1 MNKFKLISKFKP
13 TGDQPAAIKKLVANL
28 KSNIARQTL
37 LGVTGSGKTFTM
49 ANVVAQVQR
58 PTLIISHNKTLA
70 AQLAS
75 EFQDFFPNHA
85 VHYFVSYYDYYQ
97 PEAYIPRSD
106 TYIEKETEINE
117 EIDRLRNAATTAL
130 LTRRDVLIVASVSC
144 IYGLGNPGD
153 YLELSIELERGRPLK
168 RDKLLRRMVD
178 LQYSRNDI
186 DLRRG
191 TFRVRGEIVE
201 IVPADTD
208 RVVRVAFDG
217 DIVEKIEIY
226 DLLTGE
232 ILEDLPSYH
241 LFPAKHFITPR
252 EKMLRAIENIRAE
265 LDQRKREF
273 EAAGKL
279 VEAQRLEQRTNF
291 DVEMMFE
298 AGYVNGVENY
308 SRHLD
313 FRPPGTPPSTLIDYF
328 PDDFLLFIDESHM
341 TVPQLRGMHEGD
353 RARKQVLIDYGFRL
367 PSAFDNRPLRI
378 DEFWKKVGQ
387 TIFVSATPGPYELSV
402 SKPHIIEQIIR
413 PTGLLDP
420 LVEVR
425 PTKGQVADVV
435 SEAQKRIKKGQR
447 VLVTTLTKRMAEEL
461 SEHLA
466 ELGIKVTYL
475 HSDIQTL
482 ERLEILRDLRTG
494 AYDVLIGVNLLREGL
509 DLPEVSLVCV
519 LDADKEGF
527 LRSDT
532 SLIQLMGRAARH
544 LEGYIIMYA
553 DRVTG
558 SMKIALEETARRRT
572 IQEAYNR
579 KHHITPQGITKAISE
594 SRLAGMKKKEEEQ
607 PAEIAE
613 NFAKLDRGQQAYL
626 LEELRD
632 QMDLAAKNL
641 EFERA
646 AKLRDQI
653 SRLRLLKSKKRHR
666 I

>member
-117 EIDRLRNAATTAL
+117 AIDRLRNAATTAL

-252 EKMLRAIENIRAE
+252 EKMLRAIENIHAE

>member
-1 MNKFKLISKFKP
+1 
-13 TGDQPAAIKKLVANL
+13 
-28 KSNIARQTL
+28 
-37 LGVTGSGKTFTM
+37 
-49 ANVVAQVQR
+49 
-58 PTLIISHNKTLA
+58 
-70 AQLAS
+70 
-75 EFQDFFPNHA
+75 
-85 VHYFVSYYDYYQ
+85 
-97 PEAYIPRSD
+97 
-106 TYIEKETEINE
+106 
-117 EIDRLRNAATTAL
+117 
-130 LTRRDVLIVASVSC
+130 
-144 IYGLGNPGD
+144 
-153 YLELSIELERGRPLK
+153 
-168 RDKLLRRMVD
+168 
-178 LQYSRNDI
+178 
-186 DLRRG
+186 
-191 TFRVRGEIVE
+191 
-201 IVPADTD
+201 
-208 RVVRVAFDG
+208 
-217 DIVEKIEIY
+217 
-226 DLLTGE
+226 
-232 ILEDLPSYH
+232 
-241 LFPAKHFITPR
+241 
-252 EKMLRAIENIRAE
+252 
-265 LDQRKREF
+265 
-273 EAAGKL
+273 
-279 VEAQRLEQRTNF
+279 
-291 DVEMMFE
+291 
-298 AGYVNGVENY
+298 
-308 SRHLD
+308 
-313 FRPPGTPPSTLIDYF
+313 
-328 PDDFLLFIDESHM
+328 
-341 TVPQLRGMHEGD
+341 
-353 RARKQVLIDYGFRL
+353 
-367 PSAFDNRPLRI
+367 
-378 DEFWKKVGQ
+378 
-387 TIFVSATPGPYELSV
+387 
-402 SKPHIIEQIIR
+402 
-413 PTGLLDP
+413 